1 MTGELVSFLEQEAQ
15 AERDKILQEADE
27 SVRQILEKAKTKSE
41 KEKAEAEQKSVRL
54 GRTELEKARNALRL
68 ETQTELLQ
76 EKSRWLDK
84 VWQET
89 SARLMAF
96 RTDPQYPAALEQLL
110 QETLVDRSS
119 IHWRLNPADVSMAES
134 WLKKNELQGEIIAD
148 PTIDAGVLALV
159 EKGRV
164 EIANTPQDRLH
175 KAWLQLLVEI
185 ARRLWK

>member
-27 SVRQILEKAKTKSE
+27 SIRQILEKAKTKSE
-41 KEKAEAEQKSVRL
+41 TEKAEADQKSSRL
-54 GRTELEKARNALRL
+54 GRTELEKAHNALRL
-68 ETQTELLQ
+68 EAQTELLQ

-84 VWQET
+84 LRQET

-119 IHWRLNPADVSMAES
+119 IHWRLNPVSYTHLRAHETRH
-134 WLKKNELQGEIIAD
+134 D
-148 PTIDAGVLALV
+148 LV
-159 EKGRV
+159 
-164 EIANTPQDRLH
+164 
-175 KAWLQLLVEI
+175 
-185 ARRLWK
+185 